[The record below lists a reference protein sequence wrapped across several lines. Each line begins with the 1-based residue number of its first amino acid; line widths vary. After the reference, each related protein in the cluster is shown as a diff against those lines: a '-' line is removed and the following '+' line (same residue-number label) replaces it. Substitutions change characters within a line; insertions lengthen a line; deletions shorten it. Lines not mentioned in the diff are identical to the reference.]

1 MPKDIIH
8 HDKLFDLLARVG
20 AHTTKVSTLVRDL
33 EEKSRNEESTDETS
47 RATRDLLENIE
58 LFKEDLKNDYL
69 KAPDPSQ
76 CCFPMNDGPLFMHLL
91 QIHLNDLLD
100 SNAYSIA
107 LIKEEIGLVKEDV
120 EFIKSFFTNIDQ
132 EFYKY
137 LWARILDVAYEAKDV
152 IDSIIV
158 RDNGLIHFF
167 FSLPLTIKKIKLIK
181 EDVSNISEKIPKNK
195 RLNVVNSPKKPVESK
210 SLMGGKI
217 IVGFKEETNWLIRKL
232 TSGPASLDVIS
243 ITGMPG
249 SGKTTLAYK
258 VYNDESVCS
267 HFDLRAWC
275 TVDQDY
281 DKRKLL
287 VELFNQ
293 DTTTWDDLTRPFPEV
308 EKGSRIILT
317 TRQKEVAFHGRGNS
331 DPLNL
336 RLLSPE
342 ESWKLL
348 EKRKFGE
355 QSCPDELL
363 DFGKEIAENCKVLPL
378 VAGLIAGVIAG
389 LEKKRAVCLE
399 VRNNFN
405 YFIFNSE
412 VDVMKVIELSYD
424 HLSHHMKPCFLYLAS
439 FPKDK
444 AIQFDALEIY
454 WRAEGLAEQTEVL
467 QISSS
472 DASACLDLMPRIV
485 TINYDK
491 EHFGPNNFILLDSK
505 MERHSGQHLYS
516 LYIMGDKMEDR
527 LSDAC
532 HLRELRLLRL
542 LHLDPSFV
550 MVKDSLLNEIGML
563 NHLRFLNIG
572 TEVKSLPSSFSN
584 LKNLESLFVDNKGS
598 TWNSGYFRKVSQ
610 SSRAFICSQGIMG
623 LFNRA
628 ILVPKIRLPKEL
640 FFLEVDFESSNTND
654 SGPSVATNWSWDFHF
669 PLNLKKLVLRD
680 FPLTSD
686 SLSTITRLPNLENFC
701 LERKIKQGEE
711 WNMGEEDT
719 FVNLKYLALEE
730 VTLAKWEFGEESFP
744 VLEKLKLCECRKLTE
759 IPPNFRDIGSLK
771 IIQLVESPQL
781 EDSALEIKQY
791 VEDIMQRELE
801 ADPDGIQINVQ
812 YAFQEYY
819 QLEGLSRCV
828 VMLKK
833 SVLRIFPPIPQDRT
847 IIGVKWVYY
856 PKLNVDG
863 FVNKLK
869 ERFVVKRYAQIFGV
883 DYSDTFSPF
892 ARLDTIRLLLIII
905 AQHGWK
911 MHQMD
916 VESAF
921 LNRVLEE
928 EIYIKQPEGSSAKL
942 IDDFKK
948 AIMQD
953 FEMSDL
959 DLVTYFLGMEITQG
973 ENEFFICQKK
983 YTKEILK
990 KFKMENCKEMNTPMN
1005 QKEKLSKDD
1014 GAEEMEET
1022 YFKNF
1027 IGCLM
1032 HLTATRPDI
1041 LCTLKK
1047 IVVDLH
1053 MEPTGSIEVFMN
1065 NQAAI
1070 AIYHNPVFHG
1080 KSKHFKI
1087 KFFFLRDVQKDGDV
1101 ILVYCKTEE

>member
-47 RATRDLLENIE
+47 CATRDLLENIE

-107 LIKEEIGLVKEDV
+107 LIKEEIGLV
-120 EFIKSFFTNIDQ
+120 
-132 EFYKY
+132 
-137 LWARILDVAYEAKDV
+137 
-152 IDSIIV
+152 
-158 RDNGLIHFF
+158 
-167 FSLPLTIKKIKLIK
+167 KLIK

-293 DTTTWDDLTRPFPEV
+293 VTGLDLKFSEEIDVVDKLR
-308 EKGSRIILT
+308 KQLYG
-317 TRQKEVAFHGRGNS
+317 KRGNS

-363 DFGKEIAENCKVLPL
+363 DVGKEIAENCKVLPL

-389 LEKKRAVCLE
+389 LEKKRAVWLE
-399 VRNNFN
+399 VRNNLN

-467 QISSS
+467 QVYFDKLITSSLAIIFNEIGNRPTFQIHDLVHDFCLIKAREEKLFEQISSS

-598 TWNSGYFRKVSQ
+598 TWVLLPNIWDLVKLRVLSMN
-610 SSRAFICSQGIMG
+610 ACSFFDLDIDEP
-623 LFNRA
+623 
-628 ILVPKIRLPKEL
+628 ILIAGGSELMNLRESWDYLTEPKEL

-801 ADPDGIQINVQ
+801 VLAVQHLASCATADPDGIQINVQ

-819 QLEGLSRCV
+819 QLEGLSRFWDAPPAYFLAY
-828 VMLKK
+828 MLSTIASHLWFYAILPFK
-833 SVLRIFPPIPQDRT
+833 SLILVRGYVEEISFEDISTYCKDLETLGHF
-847 IIGVKWVYY
+847 
-856 PKLNVDG
+856 LM
-863 FVNKLK
+863 
-869 ERFVVKRYAQIFGV
+869 
-883 DYSDTFSPF
+883 
-892 ARLDTIRLLLIII
+892 LDTIRLLLIII

-973 ENEFFICQKK
+973 EDEFFICQKK

-1014 GAEEMEET
+1014 GAEEVEET

-1065 NQAAI
+1065 NQEAI